1 MKKHKEKIK
10 GSIKENIALMSTPL
24 MSILPGQISF
34 FVILSAIPLV
44 SLLVMF
50 ASKLSLNFDVVTSFI
65 NHYLPSGVA
74 GLILSV
80 FEQQKVGTLDIV
92 FIITAFYIAAKAT
105 HSIIIASTQIYGG
118 KQRNFFRTRIKA
130 IIMLMVLLLLI
141 LMIIGILTIGSKF
154 VTYLGTV
161 NGTISPLVYKTYM
174 ILKWPFVLFMI
185 FITIKVIYTIA
196 PNVTIPS
203 SSVNKGAM
211 FTAIVWGI
219 TTFVYSFY
227 VTNIANY
234 TKFYGNLSNLIILMI
249 WIYWMCYIFVLGMT
263 MNEYKLNVE
272 KANRVKSLD

>member
-1 MKKHKEKIK
+1 MKKHKEKIE

-130 IIMLMVLLLLI
+130 IIMLMILLFLI